1 MTHSGT
7 PRKRLLMVMPYSRFV
22 RKAAEAGFDVW
33 AIWDP
38 SLREQAY
45 LDEVAEH
52 ARELLPAD
60 FSDEPGLRALIAR
73 TARDHAID
81 VVLHLGAEESTGPAV
96 AEAEA
101 LGLSPNPATAV
112 QLLNDKAAMR
122 SLLAEHGLSPVR
134 AEPAPT
140 AEAVAAAVAR
150 LPLPVIVKPA
160 RASGSRGI
168 ALIRD
173 ADDLAEWTRRVERAG
188 LAGPYLVEEYLQ
200 GPEFSVETL
209 SADGV
214 HHIIGITAK
223 HTTGAPLFV
232 ETSHIHPAPLD
243 PTEETMIRS
252 VVTGLLDLAGY
263 RFGPAHTE
271 VVLTA
276 DGPRIVGSRARLGGD
291 RIPQLIETASDY
303 DIEAEIF
310 RTLAGAPV
318 RPPRAKHTASVGYF
332 LLPPGRLESVV
343 GPDAIRAL
351 PYVHVLHFPFAVGDE
366 LPRTADS
373 FTRHGYVV
381 VDADSAPMAA
391 ARIARVRDLLRVEVG
406 EAVTAAPTGA
416 LR

>member
-1 MTHSGT
+1 
-7 PRKRLLMVMPYSRFV
+7 
-22 RKAAEAGFDVW
+22 
-33 AIWDP
+33 
-38 SLREQAY
+38 
-45 LDEVAEH
+45 
-52 ARELLPAD
+52 
-60 FSDEPGLRALIAR
+60 
-73 TARDHAID
+73 
-81 VVLHLGAEESTGPAV
+81 
-96 AEAEA
+96 
-101 LGLSPNPATAV
+101 
-112 QLLNDKAAMR
+112 
-122 SLLAEHGLSPVR
+122 VR

-150 LPLPVIVKPA
+150 LPLPVVVKPA

-173 ADDLAEWTRRVERAG
+173 ADDLAQWTRRVERAG

-243 PTEETMIRS
+243 RAEETMIRA

-276 DGPRIVGSRARLGGD
+276 DGPRIVESQARLGGD
-291 RIPQLIETASDY
+291 RIPLLIETSSDY

-310 RTLAGAPV
+310 RALAGAPV
-318 RPPRAKHTASVGYF
+318 RPPRAKHTASVGFF

-343 GPDAIRAL
+343 GLDAIRAL
-351 PYVHVLHFPFAVGDE
+351 PYVHVLHFPFAAGDE

-381 VDADSAPMAA
+381 VDADSAAMAA
-391 ARIARVRDLLRVEVG
+391 ARIARVRDLLRVEVS
-406 EAVTAAPTGA
+406 EAVTAAPIGA